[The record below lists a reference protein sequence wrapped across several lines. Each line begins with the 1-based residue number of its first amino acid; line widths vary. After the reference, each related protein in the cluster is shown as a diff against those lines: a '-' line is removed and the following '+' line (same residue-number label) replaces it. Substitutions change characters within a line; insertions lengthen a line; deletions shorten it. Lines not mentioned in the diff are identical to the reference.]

1 MRNEVSLMKTMTR
14 QSMLYKTK
22 VEYGDYTLNH
32 VLGCSHGCCYPCYAF
47 LLAKRFGKVKTYQEW
62 CEPVLVSNT
71 LEILDREIPRLKA
84 KIKWVHL
91 CFTTDAFMY
100 GYPEIQK
107 MSLDI
112 IDKLN
117 GAGIKC
123 VVLTKGVLPPELV
136 KTSKKNEFG
145 ITLISLDEKYR
156 EQIEPGAAPYKKRI
170 ASLKYLHDNGY
181 KTWVSIE
188 PYPTPNIIDQNLN
201 EILNELSFVDKI
213 IFGRLNYNPLVRE
226 YKDYKRFFNDA
237 AEQVIKYCENT
248 GKKYHIKEGTISKE
262 K

>member
-1 MRNEVSLMKTMTR
+1 METMTR

-32 VLGCSHGCCYPCYAF
+32 VLGCSHGCRYPCYAF

-62 CEPVLVSNT
+62 CKPVLVSNT
-71 LEILDREIPRLKA
+71 LEILDREIPKLKD

-107 MSLDI
+107 MSLDVI
-112 IDKLN
+112 HKLN
-117 GAGIKC
+117 SAGIKC
-123 VVLTKGVLPPELV
+123 VVLTKGTLPSELA
-136 KTSKKNEFG
+136 KTSKRNEFG
-145 ITLISLDEKYR
+145 ITLVSLNEEYR
-156 EQIEPGAAPYKKRI
+156 AQIEPGAAPYKERI
-170 ASLKYLHDNGY
+170 ASLKYLHDAGY

-188 PYPTPNIIDQNLN
+188 PYPTPNIIQQDLS
-201 EILNELSFVDKI
+201 EILNEISFVDKI

-237 AEQVIKYCENT
+237 ASEVIEFCRKE
-248 GKKYHIKEGTISKE
+248 KKDSHIKEGTITD
-262 K
+262 